1 MPPSRSPLAPDGFP
15 AMPAIAGVRLAAV
28 AAELR
33 YRGRP
38 DLALVELAEG
48 TAVAGLLTRSA
59 IPGHPVAWCREI
71 LPRGRAR
78 GLIVNAGCAN
88 VLVGPAGDAAVRAE
102 AQAVAA
108 SLGGEPQDV
117 YVASTGVIGE
127 PLPVAKIVAALPQL
141 QARLDA
147 GAWSEAAEAIC
158 TTDTFAKGSCSH
170 ATIGGAEVT
179 IAGIAKGSG
188 MIQPDMATML
198 AFVFTDAALP
208 PKILQPMLAD
218 ANERSFHAITVD
230 SDSSTSDTLL
240 LFATGRASHPAPR
253 AWDDPGLANFR
264 AALERVLVDLAQQV
278 VRDGEG
284 ASKLIA
290 VEIGGAV
297 TDRSARRIALAVANS
312 PLVKTAIAGEDANW
326 GRVVMAVGK
335 SGEPVE
341 PALLAI
347 SFGGHP
353 VARFG
358 ARVEGLDE
366 APVAAHL
373 KEREIRI
380 EVSVGSGPGRAVVW
394 TCDLTHDYIAI
405 NADYRS

>member
-1 MPPSRSPLAPDGFP
+1 MAPPRSPLAPEGFP
-15 AMPAIAGVRLAAV
+15 EIPAIAGVRLAAC
-28 AAELR
+28 AAGLR

-38 DLALVELAEG
+38 DLALIELAEG
-48 TAVAGLLTRSA
+48 TTVAGLLTRSA
-59 IPGHPVAWCREI
+59 IPGHPVVWCRRI

-88 VLVGPAGDAAVRAE
+88 VLVGAAGDAAVRAE
-102 AQAVAA
+102 ADGVAA
-108 SLGGEPQDV
+108 ILGGEPEDIF
-117 YVASTGVIGE
+117 VASTGVIGE
-127 PLPVAKIVAALPQL
+127 PLPVDKVVAALPGLHEQL
-141 QARLDA
+141 SPTAWRGAADA
-147 GAWSEAAEAIC
+147 IR
-158 TTDTFAKGSCSH
+158 TTDTFAKGSF
-170 ATIGGAEVT
+170 AQAMIGGTEVT

-188 MIQPDMATML
+188 MIAPDMATLL

-208 PKILQPMLAD
+208 AAVLQPLLAD

-230 SDSSTSDTLL
+230 SDSSTSDMLL
-240 LFATGRASHPAPR
+240 LFATGRAAHRPPA
-253 AWDDPGLANFR
+253 AWDDPALADFR
-264 AALERVLVDLAQQV
+264 AALDRVLIDLAQQV

-284 ASKLIA
+284 ASKLITIA
-290 VEIGGAV
+290 VSGAV
-297 TDRSARRIALAVANS
+297 SDRSARRIALSVANS
-312 PLVKTAIAGEDANW
+312 PLLKTAIAGEDANW

-341 PALLAI
+341 PERLAI
-347 SFGGHP
+347 SFGGHA
-353 VARFG
+353 VAHAG
-358 ARVEGLDE
+358 ARRPDLDE

-380 EVSVGSGPGRAVVW
+380 DVSVGRGPGQAVVW

>member
-1 MPPSRSPLAPDGFP
+1 MPPRSPLAPERFP
-15 AMPAIAGVRLAAV
+15 EIPPISGVRLAAV

-38 DLALVELAEG
+38 DLALVELADG
-48 TAVAGLLTRSA
+48 TSVAGLLARTA
-59 IPGHPVAWCREI
+59 IPGHPVLWCRNI

-88 VLVGPAGDAAVRAE
+88 VLAGPSGDAAVRSE
-102 AQAVAA
+102 ADAVAGL
-108 SLGGEPQDV
+108 LGGEPEDV
-117 YVASTGVIGE
+117 YVASTGVIGD
-127 PLPVAKIVAALPQL
+127 PLPVARIVAALPQL
-141 QARLDA
+141 QAQLSPS
-147 GAWSEAAEAIC
+147 AWRDAAEAIR
-158 TTDTFAKGSCSH
+158 TTDTFPKGSFSH
-170 ATIGGAEVT
+170 ATIAGTEVT
-179 IAGIAKGSG
+179 VAGIAKGSG

-198 AFVFTDAALP
+198 AFVFTDATLP
-208 PKILQPMLAD
+208 PEVLRPLLAD

-240 LFATGRASHPAPR
+240 LFATGQAAHPLPQ
-253 AWDDPGLANFR
+253 AWDDPVLADFR
-264 AALERVLVDLAQQV
+264 TALERVLVDLAQQV

-290 VEIGGAV
+290 VTIDGAAS
-297 TDRSARRIALAVANS
+297 DQSARRIALSVANS

-353 VARFG
+353 VARSG
-358 ARVEGLDE
+358 ARVPDLDE
-366 APVAAHL
+366 APIAAHL
-373 KEREIRI
+373 KEREITV

-394 TCDLTHDYIAI
+394 TCDLTHDYISI